1 MMNLMGSY
9 GEDVAR
15 AFPDENSFQRLFW
28 EQQLKFH
35 KLKGKTG
42 MKWHPMMIKWCLYM
56 RSKSAKA
63 YDAMKEAGFISLPR
77 SRTLFDYSHC
87 TKALTG
93 FQDDMLVNEANILG
107 LHNENWKSYVG
118 LLQAEIRIKSGL
130 VYDRFTGELVGYIDL
145 DKFGNSLTDL
155 ENEIHEKQP
164 ELARYM
170 LVVMVQGIASKL
182 KFPLAAFATDGI
194 TADLLYG
201 IMWKAIELVELN

>member
-35 KLKGKTG
+35 KFKGKTG

-87 TKALTG
+87 TKTLTG
-93 FQDDMLVNEANILG
+93 FQDDMLVNEANLLG

-118 LLQAEIRIKSGL
+118 LLQDEIRIKSGL

-145 DKFGNSLTDL
+145 DKFGNSLQLTA
-155 ENEIHEKQP
+155 ICAHKCFQP
-164 ELARYM
+164 GPTGRSFWSLSTQGG
-170 LVVMVQGIASKL
+170 VQMTTQL
-182 KFPLAAFATDGI
+182 C
-194 TADLLYG
+194 
-201 IMWKAIELVELN
+201 MM